1 MLIERWY
8 QYDTVF
14 DIHALKLS
22 AMKRTFQ
29 RIQKFVLTEKLM
41 NWSTMM
47 ILMLLTLKR
56 SNLMILVLRMIVVL
70 MLSRI
75 KTMLSLDHIRN
86 SLEEMRSMSWLK
98 N

>member
-1 MLIERWY
+1 MI
-8 QYDTVF
+8 F